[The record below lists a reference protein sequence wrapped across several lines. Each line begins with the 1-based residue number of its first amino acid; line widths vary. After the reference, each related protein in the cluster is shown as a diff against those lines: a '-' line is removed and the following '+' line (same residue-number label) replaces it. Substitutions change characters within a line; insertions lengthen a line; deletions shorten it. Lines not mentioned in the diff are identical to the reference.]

1 MGAISPV
8 PFANK
13 AFLKKIEDKIIQPT
27 INGLALD
34 QIDYKG
40 FVFIGIIKVDD
51 EPFVIEYN
59 VRMGDPETQVV
70 LPRIKN
76 DFLEM
81 MICTAEQSLGKIN
94 LQIDPKSASTVVMVS
109 GGYPEEY
116 EKGLEISGIPNN
128 SPSSIIFSSMDKSFK
143 REDCNKRRK
152 SIVGYFN

>member
-1 MGAISPV
+1 
-8 PFANK
+8 
-13 AFLKKIEDKIIQPT
+13 
-27 INGLALD
+27 
-34 QIDYKG
+34 
-40 FVFIGIIKVDD
+40 
-51 EPFVIEYN
+51 
-59 VRMGDPETQVV
+59 MGDPETQVV

-128 SPSSIIFSSMDKSFK
+128 SQSSIIFQAGTKVLNGKTVTNGGRVLSVTSISKGFKKALKKSYETVEK
-143 REDCNKRRK
+143 IDYKKKYYRK
-152 SIVGYFN
+152 DLGFDL

>member
-1 MGAISPV
+1 
-8 PFANK
+8 
-13 AFLKKIEDKIIQPT
+13 
-27 INGLALD
+27 
-34 QIDYKG
+34 
-40 FVFIGIIKVDD
+40 
-51 EPFVIEYN
+51 
-59 VRMGDPETQVV
+59 MGDPETQVV

-128 SPSSIIFSSMDKSFK
+128 SPSSIIFQAGTKVLNGKTVTNGGRVLSVTSISKGFKKALKKSYETVEK
-143 REDCNKRRK
+143 IDYKKKYYRK
-152 SIVGYFN
+152 DLGFDL